1 MAMAELARHEG
12 ANALPLSQIAEL
24 QRLPLPYLEQI
35 FVALRRAGLVESA
48 RGRTGGYRLSRPG
61 ADISIAD
68 VLSAVAEETQF
79 TRCHDEAAG
88 CLAGERCIT
97 HGLWQGLTKVTAGYL
112 GSVSLAGLI
121 NTNASPQVAKSPAS
135 ARQSD
140 AAHAIHRRYFDYNAS
155 APMRP
160 AVREAFIAALDVT
173 GNASSVHAEGRRARD
188 IIETAREQVAALI
201 KAKPS
206 EVVFTS
212 GASEANAWV
221 MAQGFD
227 TIFASGIEHD
237 SVLAPARASKAH
249 VIEFGAGRDGL
260 ARVED
265 VARHV
270 LAGDAPGRTLVTL
283 QMANNETG
291 AVQDVAGLAAFAH
304 DHGLFMHTDAVQAAG
319 RLDIDFANLPVTTL
333 ALSAH
338 KMGGPKGIGALV
350 IRDRVD
356 LMPLLRGGGQ
366 ERRRRAGTENI
377 AAIAGFGAAAVASR
391 EDLNISA
398 RIAALRDELE
408 AGIRA
413 LTPAAVI
420 IAESAPRLVNTSAI
434 ALPGKTAETL
444 VIRLDLAGF
453 AVSAGSACSSGK
465 VGASHVL
472 TSMGVDPVLAR
483 AAIRLSLGPD
493 TTSDDIAAF
502 LAAWK
507 DIACQPALA
516 A

>member
-1 MAMAELARHEG
+1 MAMAELTRHEG
-12 ANALPLSQIAEL
+12 TSALPLSQVAEQ

-48 RGRTGGYRLSRPG
+48 RGRSGGYRLSRPG

-97 HGLWQGLTKVTAGYL
+97 HGLWQGLTQVTAGYL
-112 GSVSLAGLI
+112 RSVSLESLVKTGG
-121 NTNASPQVAKSPAS
+121 TGAKSGAGTAKLAAPAA
-135 ARQSD
+135 ARGV
-140 AAHAIHRRYFDYNAS
+140 RRYFDYNAS
-155 APMRP
+155 APLRP
-160 AVREAFIAALDVT
+160 TAREAIVAALDVT

-188 IIETAREQVAALI
+188 IIETAREDVAALI
-201 KAKPS
+201 NAKPS

-221 MAQGFD
+221 MTQGFE
-227 TIFASGIEHD
+227 TIFVSGIEHD
-237 SVLAPARASKAH
+237 SVLAPARATSARL
-249 VIEFGAGRDGL
+249 IDIGAGSDGL
-260 ARVED
+260 VRAEE

-270 LAGDAPGRTLVTL
+270 LSGAALGRALVTL

-304 DHGLFMHTDAVQAAG
+304 QHGLFMHSDAVQAAG
-319 RLDIDFANLPVTTL
+319 RLPIDFANLPVTTMS
-333 ALSAH
+333 LSAH

-350 IRDRVD
+350 IRDRSD
-356 LMPLLRGGGQ
+356 LVPLLRGGGQ

-377 AAIAGFGAAAVASR
+377 AGIAGFGAAARAAR
-391 EDLNISA
+391 EDLQAID
-398 RIAALRDELE
+398 RILALRDELE
-408 AGIRA
+408 AGVKA
-413 LTPAAVI
+413 LTPEAVI
-420 IAESAPRLVNTSAI
+420 IAANAPRLVNTSAI

-444 VIRLDLAGF
+444 VIKLDLAGF
-453 AVSAGSACSSGK
+453 AVSAGAACSSGK
-465 VGASHVL
+465 VGTSHVL
-472 TSMGVDPVLAR
+472 TGMGIEPALAR

-493 TTSDDIAAF
+493 TSKDDIAAF

-507 DIACQPALA
+507 EIACRPALA